1 MALSLLET
9 YELQKAAQAEEAAQ
23 AEKIVE
29 EVVEETTEEKTASAE
44 DLEVIEKYASAADD
58 LLAQEYG
65 EDYKEEDVIEL
76 ATMMINHD
84 QENAIAEAEEAE
96 KTASL
101 EEAGRIMAKAF
112 LAEINQAG

>member
-1 MALSLLET
+1 MSLLET
-9 YELQKAAQAEEAAQ
+9 YELQKAAQAEEA
-23 AEKIVE
+23 EKATE
-29 EVVEETTEEKTASAE
+29 EVVEEKTASAE
-44 DLEVIEKYASAADD
+44 DLEVIEKYAAAADD

-65 EDYKEEDVIEL
+65 DDYEEKDVVEL

-84 QENAIAEAEEAE
+84 QEEAIEEAEEAE